1 MMPNPY
7 LDTEELP
14 LTRVVGGQVDLI
26 KLIEEL
32 DQMYPDVYPEYTLP
46 EKTLAFQAGA
56 ISIIRYLKGKTQSCA

>member
-1 MMPNPY
+1 
-7 LDTEELP
+7 
-14 LTRVVGGQVDLI
+14 
-26 KLIEEL
+26 LIEEL